1 MQLFEFGQDVLEVK
15 DEFLTLLNLLLLHT
29 LKLLDPKSVVN
40 SLKRF
45 LSLFNAYSVLQGA
58 PDLFDISLAAAIVN
72 AEIHNDLLVRV
83 EQLLVKLGYNVHN
96 VAGLE
101 AQALAAGN
109 KLIEVPARIFDTLL
123 LICH

>member
-29 LKLLDPKSVVN
+29 FELLHPKSVVD

-45 LSLFNAYSVLQGA
+45 LSLFNAYCVLQGA
-58 PDLFDISLAAAIVN
+58 SDLFYVSLAAAVVN

-96 VAGLE
+96 IAGLE
-101 AQALAAGN
+101 AQALATGN
-109 KLIEVPARIFDTLL
+109 KLVEVPARINYTLL
-123 LICH
+123 LIRH